1 MAGARSPED
10 DAVVIDGVTIR
21 YHTHGDGPPVVFVHG
36 VYVGG
41 SVWDEL
47 VGRLDGMRCIVPT
60 WPLGAHRDP
69 APDADL
75 SARTTARRIPAFLEA
90 LDIRDVTLVGNDT
103 GGGLCLAALGSG
115 HPGVERIGRLVL
127 TNCDSYEHF
136 PPKGFDRIAGIARR
150 FPPGVAGLLRLFAT
164 KPGQRMF
171 LKSVCTSPPTGDG
184 GTAGL
189 RGISF
194 PDSKGA
200 RRDALRV
207 TQSLE
212 PSVTLD
218 AVDALKTFARPV
230 LLAWGDRDKLF
241 PLDHAR
247 RLESAFPKAR
257 LQVIEGSSTYVM
269 LDRPDDLAAA
279 ITTFITSAAT
289 LEDQ

>member
-1 MAGARSPED
+1 M
-10 DAVVIDGVTIR
+10 
-21 YHTHGDGPPVVFVHG
+21 VFVHG

-41 SVWDEL
+41 ALWDEL

-75 SARTTARRIPAFLEA
+75 SARATARRIPTFLEA
-90 LDIRDVTLVGNDT
+90 LDLHDVTLVGNDT

-115 HPGVERIGRLVL
+115 HSGLERIGRLVL

-136 PPKGFDRIAGIARR
+136 PPKGFDRIAGMARR
-150 FPPGVAGLLRLFAT
+150 FPPAAAGLLRLFAT

-171 LKSVCTSPPTGDG
+171 LKSVCTSPPTGE
-184 GTAGL
+184 AA
-189 RGISF
+189 RRVFEAF

-218 AVDALKTFARPV
+218 AVDALKAFPKPV
-230 LLAWGDRDKLF
+230 LLAWGDTDKLF

-247 RLESAFPKAR
+247 RLEADFPYAR
-257 LQVIEGSSTYVM
+257 LQIIEGSSTYVM
-269 LDRPDDLAAA
+269 LDRPEELAAA
-279 ITTFITSAAT
+279 ITTHITTDASE
-289 LEDQ
+289 EDR